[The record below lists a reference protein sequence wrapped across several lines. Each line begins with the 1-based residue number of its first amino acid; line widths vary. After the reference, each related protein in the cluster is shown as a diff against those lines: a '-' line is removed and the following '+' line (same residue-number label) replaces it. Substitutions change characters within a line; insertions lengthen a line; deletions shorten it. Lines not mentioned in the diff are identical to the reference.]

1 MRFFRLKMIGLV
13 AGLAFTLA
21 YAFLRQYPF
30 GFDVALCASFTVMV
44 FGNAIRRR
52 GFGLFS
58 GEESKTVAEILLV
71 HAASLAALVM
81 IVRVGSYLAPS
92 LPDWLTLPVG
102 ADNQGRVGPS
112 ALQILQSLAVFL
124 LGFVEVRVLTA
135 KRVVEQGVVRARV
148 SRWSKADL
156 EADRMNGLRLR

>member
-1 MRFFRLKMIGLV
+1 MRFFRLKMIGLM

-21 YAFLRQYPF
+21 YASLRQYPF
-30 GFDVALCASFTVMV
+30 GFDVALGASFTVLV

-58 GEESKTVAEILLV
+58 GEESKTVTEILLV
-71 HAASLAALVM
+71 HAASLAALLM
-81 IVRVGSYLAPS
+81 IVRMGIYLAPS

-112 ALQILQSLAVFL
+112 ILQIILSLAIFL
-124 LGFVEVRVLTA
+124 LGFIEVRVLTA
-135 KRVVEQGVVRARV
+135 KKAVEAGQEKRPSV
-148 SRWSKADL
+148 WSKADL
-156 EADRMNGLRLR
+156 ETERMNGLRLR